1 MEVIKLASYLM
12 VNNDKLIILMAK
24 NNLTV
29 KELCKKANVFD
40 GTLRNIKKTHNAR
53 PTTVYKL
60 AKALNVEVEDLIEE
74 N

>member
-1 MEVIKLASYLM
+1 MEVIKLASYLR

-40 GTLRNIKKTHNAR
+40 GTLRNIKKHITQDLQQYINLQ
-53 PTTVYKL
+53 KL
-60 AKALNVEVEDLIEE
+60 
-74 N
+74 

>member
-1 MEVIKLASYLM
+1 MIGYQFLYMEVIKLASYLK

-40 GTLRNIKKTHNAR
+40 GTLRNIKKHITQDLQQYINLQ
-53 PTTVYKL
+53 KL
-60 AKALNVEVEDLIEE
+60 
-74 N
+74 

>member
-1 MEVIKLASYLM
+1 
-12 VNNDKLIILMAK
+12 MAK

>member
-1 MEVIKLASYLM
+1 MEVIKLASYLR

-40 GTLRNIKKTHNAR
+40 GTLRKT
-53 PTTVYKL
+53 
-60 AKALNVEVEDLIEE
+60 
-74 N
+74 